1 MKVHR
6 ENPDSEEMNAATK
19 ANARDVFAAKM
30 QARNRG
36 DGMIGEITITKDEAA
51 LVMALLKM
59 WEAAYDSRDHG
70 PYCCCAF
77 CEAFE
82 TAGNFDTKTFRSL
95 EEKCK

>member
-1 MKVHR
+1 MT
-6 ENPDSEEMNAATK
+6 E
-19 ANARDVFAAKM
+19 
-30 QARNRG
+30 Q
-36 DGMIGEITITKDEAA
+36 GEITITKKEAA
-51 LVMALLKM
+51 LVIALLKM

-95 EEKCK
+95 EEKCQ